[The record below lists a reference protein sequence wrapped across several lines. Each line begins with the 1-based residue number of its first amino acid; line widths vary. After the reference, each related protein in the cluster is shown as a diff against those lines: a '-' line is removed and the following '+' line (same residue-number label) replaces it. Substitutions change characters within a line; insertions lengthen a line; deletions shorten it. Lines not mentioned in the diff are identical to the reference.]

1 MEHDDDSVEERTERI
16 LESAA
21 ALASEGGFDAVRIR
35 DVAARAN
42 VALGTLYKRFSG
54 KDEILMAV
62 LEREVGL
69 LEQAAGW
76 FQHGGATYLARVLGF
91 FDPVTRALCARV
103 RFTGAVLRAVVSGE
117 AGISDKVGRFHDRIT
132 TLIVAALRGADGSSP
147 PAETHSLTGAEEHEL
162 AYILSQIWF
171 AALVGWMGG
180 LLTPVDVIA
189 RVERATRLLVLG
201 LQSGSAAR

>member
-1 MEHDDDSVEERTERI
+1 MDNDDESVEARTARI

-62 LEREVGL
+62 LEREVEQ

-76 FQHGGATYLARVLGF
+76 LRQGGGSYLSRALGF
-91 FDPVTRALCARV
+91 FDPVTRALCSRE

-117 AGISDKVGRFHDRIT
+117 AGIRDKVGRFHERVTD
-132 TLIVAALRGADGSSP
+132 LIEAALRADAGTSP
-147 PAETHSLTGAEEHEL
+147 GGEPRPLAPTAEQEL

-180 LLTPVDVIA
+180 LLTPDDVIT
-189 RVERATRLLVLG
+189 RVERAARLLLAG
-201 LQSGSAAR
+201 LQAGAGSG

>member
-1 MEHDDDSVEERTERI
+1 MGGDEGSDERIDRTERI
-16 LESAA
+16 LASAA
-21 ALASEGGFDAVRIR
+21 ALASEGGFEAVRIR
-35 DVAARAN
+35 DVAARAD

-62 LEREVGL
+62 LEREVGQ

-76 FQHGGATYLARVLGF
+76 LRRGGDTYLGRALGF
-91 FDPVTRALCARV
+91 FEPVTRALCARE

-117 AGISDKVGRFHDRIT
+117 AGITDKVGRFHERVT
-132 TLIVAALRGADGSSP
+132 ALIVAALRGGSGRA
-147 PAETHSLTGAEEHEL
+147 PAREARALREEEEEEL

-180 LLTPVDVIA
+180 LQTPEEVVR
-189 RVERATRLLVLG
+189 RVERAGRLLVRG
-201 LQSGSAAR
+201 LTGAG

>member
-1 MEHDDDSVEERTERI
+1 MDRDDESVEARTERI

-35 DVAARAN
+35 DVAARAD

-62 LEREVGL
+62 LEREVGQ

-76 FQHGGATYLARVLGF
+76 LRQGGRTYLSRALGF
-91 FDPVTRALCARV
+91 FDPVTRALCARE

-117 AGISDKVGRFHDRIT
+117 AGIRDKVGRFHERVT
-132 TLIVAALRGADGSSP
+132 ALIEAALRAEAGVP
-147 PAETHSLTGAEEHEL
+147 PGDETRPLEPAGEQEL

-180 LLTPVDVIA
+180 LLTPDDVIA
-189 RVERATRLLVLG
+189 RVERAARLLLAG
-201 LQSGSAAR
+201 LQGSAPAG